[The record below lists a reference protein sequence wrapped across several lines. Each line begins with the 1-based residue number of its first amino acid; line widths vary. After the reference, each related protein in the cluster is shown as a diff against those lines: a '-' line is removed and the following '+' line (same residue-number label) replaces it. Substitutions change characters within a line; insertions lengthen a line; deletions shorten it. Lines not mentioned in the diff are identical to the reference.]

1 MEDSDNESN
10 ISADSLQYETG
21 AVTEKEVAKG
31 LTNRGYSASGTEL
44 VYLDLCLVN
53 KNLTNISLLENYQF
67 LQHLD
72 VSNNKLSN
80 IDVISKLKY
89 LLSLN
94 ASNNLLTS
102 LPPLSL
108 PLNLLSADFSHN
120 HIADLSHVGRVKSL
134 LNLNL
139 DHNEISNIYGLDG
152 CSSLKQLSLNN
163 NKISEITNL
172 DQLSLHVLHLN
183 NNKISKI
190 SGLEEFGKLQ
200 TLHLANNNIRSLR
213 GLQGKMVLSELRLE
227 GNDIIDLLEIKQL
240 QNLPLLRR
248 LTLMSNPLTSLPDY
262 RSHLLFYLNHLSH
275 LDEIK
280 ILPEE
285 KIAALN
291 QFDPPLEVIAAQ
303 NHTMHIVKNLV
314 HPIHIKPSVMSDMNS
329 VYPIL
334 VLTGPNG
341 SGKFKLAQKLVKS
354 TSNAFRLI
362 KLFTTK
368 KVPDNRS
375 VISVTQEEFDDLI
388 EEGKLI
394 VSYEVGG
401 AMYGLNGRDL
411 EIAAHDGVASII
423 CMELEGVL
431 SLKRTTYQARMV
443 LISPMDSVKH
453 ETRMRERGRY
463 TEPLISLSLK
473 RTEMYNKYHADNQ
486 GVCDLAIN
494 SSDLDQGFEK
504 LKQLVEYYSGQR
516 SGVGPGQGEIIK
528 SAPEL
533 GLRQWSCGS
542 SSTFDNQ
549 HNFPRKEAIVKSA
562 VKGVTHPVTPDKR
575 GQSRSST
582 SYVYPDTAE
591 LSMLS
596 NTEYSSSTELTAT
609 AHSLVQLKNIT
620 IPPLTHRTM

>member
-10 ISADSLQYETG
+10 ISADSLQYEAG

-53 KNLTNISLLENYQF
+53 KNLTNISLLENYEY

-72 VSNNKLSN
+72 VSNNKLKN
-80 IDVISKLKY
+80 IDVIAKLKY
-89 LLSLN
+89 LLSIN
-94 ASNNLLTS
+94 ASNNLLTCV
-102 LPPLSL
+102 PPLSL

-120 HIADLSHVGRVKSL
+120 NINNTSHIGMVASL

-139 DHNEISNIYGLDG
+139 DHNEIANIYGLDG
-152 CSSLKQLSLNN
+152 CSSLKELSLNN
-163 NKISEITNL
+163 NKIKEISGL
-172 DQLSLHVLHLN
+172 DRLCLHVLHLN

-190 SGLEEFGKLQ
+190 TGLEEFGKLQ
-200 TLHLANNNIRSLR
+200 TLHLASNNIRSLR

-262 RSHLLFYLNHLSH
+262 RAHLLFYLKHLSH
-275 LDEIK
+275 LDEVK

-341 SGKFKLAQKLVKS
+341 SGKYKLAQKLVKN
-354 TSNAFRLI
+354 TTNAFRLI

-375 VISVTQEEFDDLI
+375 VIPVSQDEFDALV

-401 AMYGLNGRDL
+401 AMYGLNGQDL
-411 EIAAHDGVASII
+411 EDAAHDGVASII

-431 SLKRTTYQARMV
+431 SLKRTTYQARIV

-473 RTEMYNKYHADNQ
+473 RTEMYNKYHADNH

-494 SSDLDQGFEK
+494 SSDLDAAFVK

-549 HNFPRKEAIVKSA
+549 ANFPRKEAIVKSA

-575 GQSRSST
+575 GASRSST
-582 SYVYPDTAE
+582 SYVYPDTGE

-596 NTEYSSSTELTAT
+596 NTEFSSSTELTAT

>member
-44 VYLDLCLVN
+44 VYLDLCLVK

-102 LPPLSL
+102 LPPLSS

-120 HIADLSHVGRVKSL
+120 HIANLSHAGRVMSL

-227 GNDIIDLLEIKQL
+227 GNDIIDLLEIRQL

-341 SGKFKLAQKLVKS
+341 SGKYKLAQKLVKS

-368 KVPDNRS
+368 KVPDDRN
-375 VISVTQEEFDDLI
+375 VISVTQEEFDGLI
-388 EEGKLI
+388 DEGKLI

-401 AMYGLNGRDL
+401 AMYGLNGQDL
-411 EIAAHDGVASII
+411 EIAAHDGVASVI

-431 SLKRTTYQARMV
+431 SLKRTTYQARIV

-453 ETRMRERGRY
+453 EARMRERARY

-504 LKQLVEYYSGQR
+504 LKQLVEYYSGHR

-533 GLRQWSCGS
+533 GLRQWSRGS

-562 VKGVTHPVTPDKR
+562 VKGVTHPVTPDRR

-582 SYVYPDTAE
+582 SYVYPDTGE

>member
-53 KNLTNISLLENYQF
+53 KNLTNISLLENYEF

-183 NNKISKI
+183 NNKISRI

-200 TLHLANNNIRSLR
+200 TLHLTNNNIRSLR

-401 AMYGLNGRDL
+401 AMYGLNGQDL

-431 SLKRTTYQARMV
+431 SLKRTTYQARIV